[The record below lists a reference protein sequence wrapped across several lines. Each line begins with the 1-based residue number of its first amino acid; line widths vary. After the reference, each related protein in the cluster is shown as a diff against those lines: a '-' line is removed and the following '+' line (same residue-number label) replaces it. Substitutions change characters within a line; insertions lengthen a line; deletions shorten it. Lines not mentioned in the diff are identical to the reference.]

1 MNKNILPFDK
11 FHLHES
17 EDDLLKDLKS
27 LGYENKYNWETIVKA
42 MKSMKDL
49 EGYITIN
56 WSGDDLLTRSDSN
69 IKDGVYVYLLNLE
82 YPEDLFGVNADEKR
96 FIEDFLKK
104 LEEYNGSVDGWTLR
118 EIEDAFKELDVED
131 VLARRVDRKKGKV
144 SFSVETDT
152 NMKSDQFGVSV
163 TIKKEKDPPIINID
177 QSIKDILS
185 DLEYYLEKLDDRT
198 TR

>member
-1 MNKNILPFDK
+1 MIKKYKVFRKIQ
-11 FHLHES
+11 ES

-27 LGYENKYNWETIVKA
+27 LGYENKYTWETIVKA
-42 MKSMKDL
+42 MRSMEDL
-49 EGYITIN
+49 EDYITIT

-69 IKDGVYVYLLNLE
+69 IKDGVHVYLLNLE
-82 YPEDLFGVNADEKR
+82 YPEDLFNVNADEKR

-104 LEEYNGSVDGWTLR
+104 LKEYNGSVDGWTLQ
-118 EIEDAFKELDVED
+118 EIEDAFKDIEVQDTMVSS
-131 VLARRVDRKKGKV
+131 VDRKKAKV
-144 SFSVETDT
+144 FFSVETDT

-177 QSIKDILS
+177 QSIRAILS